1 MKNNWE
7 ENVNLSN
14 GLSPNRLHIHGSN
27 HFTPCGIYFSN
38 IVAETQSKEESILK
52 IKLSGRYHMHLS
64 NLSFNDAISR

>member
-7 ENVNLSN
+7 EKVNLSN

-27 HFTPCGIYFSN
+27 HFTPCGMYFSN

-52 IKLSGRYHMHLS
+52 IKLSVSCHMHLS
-64 NLSFNDAISR
+64 NLSFNDAISC